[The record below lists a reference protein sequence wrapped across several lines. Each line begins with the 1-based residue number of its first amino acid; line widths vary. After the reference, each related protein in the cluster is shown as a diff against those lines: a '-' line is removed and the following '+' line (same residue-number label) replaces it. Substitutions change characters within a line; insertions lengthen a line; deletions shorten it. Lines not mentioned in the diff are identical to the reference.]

1 MEINQTRSFL
11 LLGFTEDPDLQP
23 LFFGLFLSLYV
34 VTFAGN
40 LGIIL
45 AIISDPH
52 LHTPM
57 YFFLS
62 NLSFADIGFT
72 STTIPKML
80 WNIQTQSKVITYE
93 GCIIQIFF
101 FFVFGCLDILI
112 LSVMAYDRFVAIC
125 YPLHYMVIINPWVC
139 GLLTLGSWCLSVTS
153 SLLETLT
160 VLRLSF
166 CMNMK
171 IPHFF
176 CDLLEVLKLTCSN
189 TLINN
194 VVVYFGATVLGVFPL
209 FWIFFSYSLIFS
221 SILRISSARG
231 KYKAFYTCGSHLFV
245 ISLFYSTSLGV
256 YLSSAVTSSSR
267 TILVASV
274 MYTVVTPMLNPFI
287 YSLRIR
293 DMKGTLGRLLSR
305 VPSFNDG
312 IVVGLS

>member
-34 VTFAGN
+34 VTLAGN

-80 WNIQTQSKVITYE
+80 WNIQTQRKVITYE

-153 SLLETLT
+153 SLL
-160 VLRLSF
+160 
-166 CMNMK
+166 
-171 IPHFF
+171 
-176 CDLLEVLKLTCSN
+176 
-189 TLINN
+189 
-194 VVVYFGATVLGVFPL
+194 
-209 FWIFFSYSLIFS
+209 
-221 SILRISSARG
+221 
-231 KYKAFYTCGSHLFV
+231 
-245 ISLFYSTSLGV
+245 
-256 YLSSAVTSSSR
+256 
-267 TILVASV
+267 
-274 MYTVVTPMLNPFI
+274 
-287 YSLRIR
+287 
-293 DMKGTLGRLLSR
+293 
-305 VPSFNDG
+305 
-312 IVVGLS
+312 